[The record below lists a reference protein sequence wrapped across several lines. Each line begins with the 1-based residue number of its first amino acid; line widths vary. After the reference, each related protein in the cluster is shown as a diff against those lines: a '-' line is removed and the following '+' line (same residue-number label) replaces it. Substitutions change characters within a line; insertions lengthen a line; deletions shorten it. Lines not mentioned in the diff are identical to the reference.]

1 MNRKDIMPFHLLYH
15 QSKPYVINIE
25 RMCAK
30 AIDGPTADALE
41 LLSSQPKALLPVGTE
56 QKLKELG
63 IISEDWEKKQR
74 PARSE
79 PYPIINMCL
88 FLTQSCNLNCVY
100 CYGDGGEYGT
110 GGSLDEKT
118 AYQAVDWLIE
128 QSGKMKKIHLGF
140 FGGEPFLKFSLMKAI
155 VEYTTK
161 RVREVD
167 KEVEFHCTTNA
178 TLLDD
183 AQIAFIL
190 DHNISILISID
201 GPPEIHNA
209 QRPFS
214 NGEGSY
220 DVIVP
225 KIKNLL
231 TVLPD
236 TPAHAVI
243 VGNTDPQVVKDA
255 IKEIGFRKISVI
267 TSSQCLF
274 TGDTDHQKVQ
284 RDTSGLLDI
293 LEQEAETWM
302 SLIQKRDARAL
313 VELKNKSSLYFGL
326 IALFH
331 NKKMY
336 YACSAG
342 LGMVAVSVTGDVYL
356 CQRFVGMTDYKI
368 GSVFESALSRAQYQ
382 ISPARSNPLCMACL
396 ARYYCAGGCKH
407 DNVGARGS
415 FSKPSEEICR
425 LRRRELEL
433 AATIIGRLNSND
445 QAFLF
450 GGNILPPKPCPL
462 DF

>member
-1 MNRKDIMPFHLLYH
+1 MPFHLLYH
-15 QSKPYVINIE
+15 QNKPYVINIE

-30 AIDGPTADALE
+30 AIDGLTAEALE
-41 LLSSQPKALLPVGTE
+41 LLSAQAEALLPADTE

-74 PARSE
+74 PVRTE

-110 GGSLDEKT
+110 GGSLEEKT

-128 QSGKMKKIHLGF
+128 KSGNMKKIHLGF

-155 VEYTTK
+155 VKYTTK
-161 RVREVD
+161 RVNEVD

-183 AQIAFIL
+183 EQIAFIQ

-201 GPPEIHNA
+201 GSREIHNA
-209 QRPFS
+209 QRPFT
-214 NGEGSY
+214 NGQGSY

-231 TVLPD
+231 AVLPD

-274 TGDTDHQKVQ
+274 TGDADHQKAE
-284 RDTSGLLDI
+284 RDTSGLLAI

-302 SLIQKRDARAL
+302 SLIRNRDVRAL
-313 VELKNKSSLYFGL
+313 VELKNKSFLYFGL

-368 GSVFESALSRAQYQ
+368 GSVFESALNRAQYQ
-382 ISPARSNPLCMACL
+382 ISPARSNPLCTACV

-415 FSKPSEEICR
+415 FSTPSEEICH

-433 AATIIGRLNSND
+433 AATIIGRLDSND

-450 GGNILPPKPCPL
+450 GGDILPPKPCPL